1 MKDGAM
7 LTVLSSLVAAL
18 AWPATLVTTFDLI
31 DSKWAVAVDRL
42 VLFFCCSTHVISMQN
57 GSDDCVK
64 QQTHEGQNYSKNR
77 LCVALNFLF

>member
-42 VLFFCCSTHVISMQN
+42 VLFFVVVLMLYPCKMGLMTV
-57 GSDDCVK
+57 
-64 QQTHEGQNYSKNR
+64 
-77 LCVALNFLF
+77 